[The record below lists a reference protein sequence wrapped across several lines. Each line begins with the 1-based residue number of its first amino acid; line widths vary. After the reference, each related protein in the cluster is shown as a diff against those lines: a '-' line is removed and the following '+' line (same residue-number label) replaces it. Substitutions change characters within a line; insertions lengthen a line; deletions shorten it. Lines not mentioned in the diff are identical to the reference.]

1 MLEEIALTPA
11 ADPLHTPFS
20 SMRPHA
26 SQLHPIL
33 VRGKASRL
41 QYPGTPGRE
50 GAAQHMGTSWSSPGP
65 EGAAQSRCILSY
77 HHCCTVCIAR
87 YMTGLCASSHHMLRT
102 PVREG
107 DSGRFGAKLELTTSC
122 SSFLACLQVTHATTA
137 DWPATQL
144 FLRGLHSPIR
154 RGQQSAW

>member
-50 GAAQHMGTSWSSPGP
+50 GMGQHMETSWSSPGP
-65 EGAAQSRCILSY
+65 EGAAQSRFILSY
-77 HHCCTVCIAR
+77 NHCCTVCIAE
-87 YMTGLCASSHHMLRT
+87 YMIGLCASPQHMLRT
-102 PVREG
+102 AVREN
-107 DSGRFGAKLELTTSC
+107 DSGRFCSKLEPTV
-122 SSFLACLQVTHATTA
+122 SSSPFLAWLQVTHATRA
-137 DWPATQL
+137 SWP
-144 FLRGLHSPIR
+144 GI
-154 RGQQSAW
+154 QSV

>member
-41 QYPGTPGRE
+41 QHPGTPGRE
-50 GAAQHMGTSWSSPGP
+50 GMGQHMETSWSSPGP
-65 EGAAQSRCILSY
+65 EGAAQSRCILSL
-77 HHCCTVCIAR
+77 TVIA
-87 YMTGLCASSHHMLRT
+87 A
-102 PVREG
+102 P
-107 DSGRFGAKLELTTSC
+107 
-122 SSFLACLQVTHATTA
+122 LAL
-137 DWPATQL
+137 L
-144 FLRGLHSPIR
+144 GI
-154 RGQQSAW
+154 